1 MSDLIKGNKLL
12 KKYNEI
18 WDKFRKVIRKRFDSK
33 PIYIKKNFKNKI
45 KIESNSYNVKCQKRF
60 LLYLYICGADC
71 LCF

>member
-33 PIYIKKNFKNKI
+33 PIIKNH
-45 KIESNSYNVKCQKRF
+45 
-60 LLYLYICGADC
+60 
-71 LCF
+71 